1 MLNYIWLALVVIAL
15 VVGAVTGKI
24 EAVTQKAFEMAN
36 TGVDIALGLIGIMA
50 LWLGIMK
57 LAEEAGL
64 VRMLARAI
72 RPIST
77 RLFPDVPP
85 DHPAMGAMVL
95 NLAAN
100 WLGLSNAATPLG
112 LKAMEHLQTL
122 NPKKDTATNAMI
134 MFLALNTGSISLI
147 PATMIAVR
155 AKTGAANPWDI
166 IGSTVFS
173 STFACITAVTVTKL
187 VQSMEGGV
195 GQFFARLRQ
204 HAKGI
209 ALFALVVVTLAVMG
223 ALGLLSAGLAL
234 LPPGFFKNALLLL
247 SQWAIPV
254 LLFIIPVL
262 AFAKKVKVYE
272 TFISGAKEG
281 FEVAVK
287 IIPYLVGILVAIGML
302 RASGALDV
310 FVRLLAPVTNLI
322 GMPAEVL
329 PAALMRPL
337 SGSGT
342 LGIITELI
350 NTHGVDSFIGRL
362 ASTIYGCSETTFY
375 VVAVY
380 FGCVQVTKTR
390 YAVPIGLVADAAG
403 VIAAVFICRVMFL

>member
-1 MLNYIWLALVVIAL
+1 MLNYIWLALVAIAL
-15 VVGAVTGKI
+15 MVGAVSGKI
-24 EAVTQKAFEMAN
+24 EAVTQAAFNMAS

-57 LAEEAGL
+57 LADEAGL

-122 NPKKDTATNAMI
+122 NPKKDTASNAMI

-173 STFACITAVTVTKL
+173 STFACITAVTVTKI
-187 VQSMEGGV
+187 VQSMEGGL
-195 GQFFARLRQ
+195 GEFFARVQRS
-204 HAKGI
+204 AKGL
-209 ALFALVVVTLAVMG
+209 AVFAGVVVGLVILG
-223 ALGLLSAGLAL
+223 KLGLLGAALAL

-247 SQWAIPV
+247 SRWAIPV

-262 AFAKKVKVYE
+262 AFAKRIKVYE

-310 FVRLLAPVTNLI
+310 FVKVLAPVTNLI

-390 YAVPIGLVADAAG
+390 YAVPVGLVADAAG
-403 VIAAVFICRVMFL
+403 VLAATFICRVMFL

>member
-1 MLNYIWLALVVIAL
+1 MLNYIWLALVAIAL
-15 VVGAVTGKI
+15 MVGAVTGKI
-24 EAVTQKAFEMAN
+24 EAVTQAAFDMASK
-36 TGVDIALGLIGIMA
+36 GVDIALGLIGIMA

-85 DHPAMGAMVL
+85 DHPAMGAMLL
-95 NLAAN
+95 NLGAN

-122 NPKKDTATNAMI
+122 NPKKDTASNAMI

-155 AKTGAANPWDI
+155 AKMGAANPWDI

-173 STFACITAVTVTKL
+173 STFACITAVLVTKI
-187 VQSMEGGV
+187 VQSIEAGFGQFLVRLQRGAKGLALFGGV
-195 GQFFARLRQ
+195 VV
-204 HAKGI
+204 
-209 ALFALVVVTLAVMG
+209 ALVILGKV
-223 ALGLLSAGLAL
+223 GLLGAAFAL

-254 LLFIIPVL
+254 LLFFIPIL
-262 AFAKKVKVYE
+262 AFAKKIKVYE

-310 FVRLLAPVTNLI
+310 FVRVLAPLTNRI

-350 NTHGVDSFIGRL
+350 DTHGVDSFIGRL

-390 YAVPIGLVADAAG
+390 YAVPVGLVADAAG
-403 VIAAVFICRVMFL
+403 VLGATFICRVMFL

>member
-1 MLNYIWLALVVIAL
+1 MLNYIWLALVAIAL
-15 VVGAVTGKI
+15 MVGAVTGKI
-24 EAVTQKAFEMAN
+24 EAVTQAAFDMASK
-36 TGVDIALGLIGIMA
+36 GVDIALGLIGIMA

-85 DHPAMGAMVL
+85 DHPAMGAMLL

-122 NPKKDTATNAMI
+122 NPKKDTASNAMI

-155 AKTGAANPWDI
+155 AKMGAANPWDI

-173 STFACITAVTVTKL
+173 STFACITAVLVTKI
-187 VQSMEGGV
+187 VQSMEAGF
-195 GQFFARLRQ
+195 GQFLVRLQRG
-204 HAKGI
+204 AKGL
-209 ALFALVVVTLAVMG
+209 ALFAGVAVALVILGKV
-223 ALGLLSAGLAL
+223 GLLGAAFAL
-234 LPPGFFKNALLLL
+234 LPPGFFKNVLLLL
-247 SQWAIPV
+247 SKWAIPV
-254 LLFIIPVL
+254 LLFFIPVL
-262 AFAKKVKVYE
+262 AFAKKIKVYE

-310 FVRLLAPVTNLI
+310 FVRVLAPLTNRI

-390 YAVPIGLVADAAG
+390 YAVPVGLVADAAG
-403 VIAAVFICRVMFL
+403 VLAATFICRVMFL